1 MPFIR
6 VSCAQPQFQ
15 FKVQTLEQQLE
26 LAQKTSESY
35 SAEVTSKS
43 EEFSKFRREKHAEIV
58 SLQSSLDSLN
68 TSYAG
73 AQATLQSLQETY
85 GRQNQQLTQAT
96 QKCSQLEAQLADQ
109 AAAFR
114 SESANQERL
123 IELLERR
130 NEQARSR
137 VQEVETEWET
147 MVKTAEDR
155 ESTLVAEVER
165 QKNRADQLEA
175 VVEELRVEKE
185 RVADGE
191 LALLRE
197 ETTPQRDRGFFTLSP
212 AAGVAARLQKSGK
225 TFTEVYTD
233 YVRIQ
238 GELAGS
244 QSEARRLQDL
254 LSQVLAD
261 IEERVG
267 LHLVKLL

>member
-1 MPFIR
+1 M
-6 VSCAQPQFQ
+6 
-15 FKVQTLEQQLE
+15 
-26 LAQKTSESY
+26 
-35 SAEVTSKS
+35 
-43 EEFSKFRREKHAEIV
+43 
-58 SLQSSLDSLN
+58 SLQSSFDGLN
-68 TSYAG
+68 TAYAG
-73 AQATLQSLQETY
+73 AQATLHSLQETY
-85 GRQNQQLTQAT
+85 GRQNQQLAQAT
-96 QKCSQLEAQLADQ
+96 QKVSQLEAQLADQ

-147 MVKTAEDR
+147 MVKTAEER
-155 ESTLVAEVER
+155 ESHLLADLDR
-165 QKNRADQLEA
+165 QKVRGDRLEA
-175 VVEELRVEKE
+175 VVEELRAEKE
-185 RVADGE
+185 RAAEGD
-191 LALLRE
+191 LALLHE
-197 ETTPQRDRGFFTLSP
+197 ETTPGASRDRGFFTLSP

-267 LHLVKLL
+267 FTLRSWAH